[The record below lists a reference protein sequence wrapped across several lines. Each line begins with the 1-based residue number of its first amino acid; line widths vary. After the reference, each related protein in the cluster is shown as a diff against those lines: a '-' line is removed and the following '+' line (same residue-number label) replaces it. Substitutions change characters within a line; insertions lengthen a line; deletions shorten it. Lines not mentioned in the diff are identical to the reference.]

1 MLRRVVLTSRS
12 IGAAGLS
19 TVSLAHVLG
28 AGERNNRRDQIVS
41 GMVIHGDRILQAL
54 EGPALEVGRTVQR
67 IQADPRHTDVEVL
80 VDATVSSRTLTD
92 PMVLCEDSEAF
103 LRTVNLSCLS
113 LMTPE
118 MAEAVLERR
127 LAA

>member
-1 MLRRVVLTSRS
+1 MLRRVVFTSRS

-19 TVSLAHVLG
+19 TVSLAHILG
-28 AGERNNRRDQIVS
+28 AGERNNRRDQVGS

-54 EGPALEVGRTVQR
+54 EGTAHEVGRTLER
-67 IQADPRHTDVEVL
+67 IKADPRHTDVEII
-80 VDATVSSRTLTD
+80 VDAVVTSRTLTE
-92 PMVLCEDSEAF
+92 PMVLCDDPEAF
-103 LRTVNLSCLS
+103 LRAVKLPCLS
-113 LMTPE
+113 LVTPE